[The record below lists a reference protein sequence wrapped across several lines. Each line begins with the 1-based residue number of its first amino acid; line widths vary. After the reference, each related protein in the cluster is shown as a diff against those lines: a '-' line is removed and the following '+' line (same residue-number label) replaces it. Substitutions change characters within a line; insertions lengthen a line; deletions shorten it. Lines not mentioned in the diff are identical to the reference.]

1 MQSLKFNVAQL
12 LKQTTGAIRS
22 YTLAEDISP
31 LTDGVIFAPLRG
43 SIRFTR
49 TEDGVLV
56 TGHLQTAV
64 DLPCRRCAAIFTE
77 AIALDLEEE
86 FNAAF
91 DVYTGLRLPPRDT
104 DEAETMIDEQ
114 HMLDLSE
121 VIRQNV
127 LLAVPPFPLC
137 RPECKGLCP
146 HCGQDLNAGPCDCKE
161 EEIDARW
168 SALQAF
174 LGRSAS

>member
-1 MQSLKFNVAQL
+1 MQSLRFNVAQL
-12 LKQTTGAIRS
+12 LKQATGASRS
-22 YTLAEDISP
+22 YVLDEDIRQ
-31 LTDGVIFAPLRG
+31 LTDEMSFAPLHG
-43 SIRFTR
+43 DIRFTR

-64 DLPCRRCAAIFTE
+64 DLPCRRCAATFTE
-77 AIALDLEEE
+77 TITFELEEE
-86 FNAAF
+86 FHAAF
-91 DVYTGLRLPPRDT
+91 DVYTGLRLPPRET
-104 DEAETMIDEQ
+104 DEVETMIDEQ

-146 HCGQDLNAGPCDCKE
+146 HCGKDLNTGPCDCQE
-161 EEIDARW
+161 EETDTRW
-168 SALQAF
+168 SALQA
-174 LGRSAS
+174 LLDHSGS

>member
-12 LKQTTGAIRS
+12 LKQTTGAVRS
-22 YTLAEDISP
+22 YVLDEDITP
-31 LTDGVIFAPLRG
+31 LTEGMSFAPLQG
-43 SIRFTR
+43 DIRFTR

-64 DLPCRRCAAIFTE
+64 ELPCRRCAALYTE
-77 AIALDLEEE
+77 TIAVELEEE
-86 FNAAF
+86 FHAAY

-137 RPECKGLCP
+137 QPDCKGLCP
-146 HCGQDLNAGPCDCKE
+146 YCGQDLNDGPCNCKQE
-161 EEIDARW
+161 ETDTRW
-168 SALQAF
+168 SALQAL
-174 LGRSAS
+174 LG